1 MKKTFLF
8 LAVVL
13 LVAVAVIAC
22 TQGSTTPA
30 VTDDTQ
36 ATEDAMGALTE
47 QATSAAEPDTSAST
61 ETADAS
67 TDAGEATDAETVAST
82 EAATVKPNQ
91 PAEEETDAPYDPN
104 APIFIVD
111 AEAIAAK
118 ANTPDDPFSAN
129 HIAFAATM
137 TEGSHTFARIA
148 ACGDDPHIVF
158 IPLQSDMYLT
168 NYLVISYRNNSR
180 FPGEFYM
187 GSGGGW
193 TGIGDNFNANWTTD
207 NEWDLMI
214 VDLSTTGMT
223 SIVDD
228 IITYARIDIFRGEST
243 EDEWFDLEFIAF
255 FESPEQAIAYYEA
268 RHGEMTK
275 EPNNNSVETPMP
287 ELPEGDNSGNNTPED
302 ETDAPETD
310 APASKP
316 EDDTSPVTFGDSVST
331 VTLVSA
337 EVVYLYNG
345 DTLVETKSADWLRQN
360 QGKISLGA
368 NVTHI
373 AFEGWANPID
383 GIEIASYGYQID
395 DNTPVF
401 NLGFSGIPG
410 DPDSSALQGA
420 LGDSNAVRY
429 LIKIPVTEGTHTFD
443 LLVKDTNSVAYEIG
457 YWWTTAMT
465 FEKASA

>member
-1 MKKTFLF
+1 MKKTILWLTAAL
-8 LAVVL
+8 LAAL
-13 LVAVAVIAC
+13 CLAFVACKDTPAE
-22 TQGSTTPA
+22 TTPA
-30 VTDDTQ
+30 ETTP
-36 ATEDAMGALTE
+36 AT
-47 QATSAAEPDTSAST
+47 
-61 ETADAS
+61 DAS
-67 TDAGEATDAETVAST
+67 TDVST
-82 EAATVKPNQ
+82 EEP
-91 PAEEETDAPYDPN
+91 TDAPTDSPTDAPVDQPTEEPTEPPTEDPN
-104 APIFIVD
+104 APIYMMD
-111 AEAIAAK
+111 AEYIAQK
-118 ANTPDDPFSAN
+118 ANKPDDPFTAW
-129 HIAFAATM
+129 HIAFAATV
-137 TEGSHTFARIA
+137 TEDDRTYTRIA
-148 ACGDDPHIVF
+148 ACGDDPYIAL
-158 IPLQSDMYLT
+158 IPLGSDMYLT
-168 NYLVISYRNNSR
+168 DYLVISYRNNSR
-180 FPGEFYM
+180 FPGEFYL

-193 TGIGDNFNANWTTD
+193 TGSGDNFNANWKTD

-214 VDLSTTGMT
+214 VDLTTCGVT
-223 SIVDD
+223 SIVDN
-228 IITYARIDIFRGEST
+228 IITYTRIDIFRGETT

-345 DTLVETKSADWLRQN
+345 DTLVETKSANWLRQN